1 LNDNLTNK
9 NYFSKEFTQ
18 QESIPSVGIEKAV
31 EILKSGRLHRYNTLQ
46 NEVSEVSLL
55 EKEFAAYVGSSYCAA
70 MSSCGSSIYVA
81 LKSLDVRPGDK
92 ILCNAFTL
100 APVPGA
106 IENAGAK
113 PVFVDITE
121 DYVTDLQDLEEKAK
135 ESGANFLLLSHMRG
149 NIVNMDKVVEIC
161 NKYDIALIEDCAHT
175 MGATWDGK
183 HTGTFGEVGCF
194 STQTYKHINSGEGG
208 LLVTNNE
215 DVAAKAILYSGSY
228 MLYEKH
234 ISKPDNSVFEKYK
247 RKIPN
252 CSLRMSNLAAALIRA
267 QLPLL
272 DEQCIRWNKRYDI
285 LYAGLNN
292 MKHLRLPIRREKE
305 GYVGSSF
312 QFTLQNVNIEQVQN
326 FIDIC
331 AQRGVEIKWFGSM
344 DPVGFTSRFES
355 WEYLNITSRLPT
367 TEKILNYMCDFRVP
381 LTFSLIDCEKIV
393 MIIKEVSEEVFNPS

>member
-1 LNDNLTNK
+1 
-9 NYFSKEFTQ
+9 
-18 QESIPSVGIEKAV
+18 
-31 EILKSGRLHRYNTLQ
+31 
-46 NEVSEVSLL
+46 
-55 EKEFAAYVGSSYCAA
+55 
-70 MSSCGSSIYVA
+70 
-81 LKSLDVRPGDK
+81 
-92 ILCNAFTL
+92 
-100 APVPGA
+100 
-106 IENAGAK
+106 
-113 PVFVDITE
+113 
-121 DYVTDLQDLEEKAK
+121 
-135 ESGANFLLLSHMRG
+135 
-149 NIVNMDKVVEIC
+149 
-161 NKYDIALIEDCAHT
+161 KYDIALIEDCAHT

-252 CSLRMSNLAAALIRA
+252 FSLRMSNSAATLIRT